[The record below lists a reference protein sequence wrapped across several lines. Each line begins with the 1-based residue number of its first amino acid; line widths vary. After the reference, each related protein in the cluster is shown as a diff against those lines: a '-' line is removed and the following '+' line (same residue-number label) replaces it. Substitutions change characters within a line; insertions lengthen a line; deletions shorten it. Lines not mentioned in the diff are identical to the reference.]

1 MQSVENLDVVD
12 VAETAA
18 VAEAAAV
25 EPVAADESGSAVASL
40 SAEQLLARLCE
51 AFPLCFSARGECRP
65 LKIGILD
72 ALVAAT
78 AGWPGV
84 SKTRLRD
91 VLRRYT
97 NTTRYL
103 QGVAG
108 ARQRV
113 GLDGEDAGEVVAD
126 HVSHAQQQL
135 EERRARFQAQRKAAA
150 RAERQ
155 PQEGD
160 APAVDGAERGGDNRR
175 PQGERRA
182 PTEGRSAGS
191 RPPRRD
197 AGRARGEGFV
207 ARSPRPQAERSN
219 REQPAHEERPV
230 RDAQPEMDMA
240 VSQAN
245 LRTNLRVKVQTG
257 AKPVYG
263 TVLANQGDN
272 VQVGLDNGLSVWV
285 KVDALRIAT
294 PKS

>member
-12 VAETAA
+12 AAETVV
-18 VAEAAAV
+18 VAEATAGEQAAT
-25 EPVAADESGSAVASL
+25 DENSSALVSL
-40 SAEQLLARLCE
+40 SAEQLLVRLCE

-84 SKTRLRD
+84 SKTRLRE

-113 GLDGEDAGEVVAD
+113 GLEGEDAGEVVAD

-155 PQEGD
+155 SQEGD
-160 APAVDGAERGGDNRR
+160 APAAEGGDGRR
-175 PQGERRA
+175 SQSERRA
-182 PTEGRSAGS
+182 QTEGRPAGN

-197 AGRARGEGFV
+197 TGRARGEGFV
-207 ARSPRPQAERSN
+207 ARSARPQAERSG
-219 REQPAHEERPV
+219 REQPREERPA
-230 RDAQPEMDMA
+230 RDTSAQPEMDMA

-285 KVDALRIAT
+285 KVDALRIAA
-294 PKS
+294 PRS

>member
-1 MQSVENLDVVD
+1 MQSVENFDVVD
-12 VAETAA
+12 AAETVVGAETTA
-18 VAEAAAV
+18 VDQA
-25 EPVAADESGSAVASL
+25 AADESRSTVVSL
-40 SAEQLLARLCE
+40 SADELLARLCE

-84 SKTRLRD
+84 SKTRLRE

-113 GLDGEDAGEVVAD
+113 GLDGEDGGEVVAD

-160 APAVDGAERGGDNRR
+160 APAAEGRR
-175 PQGERRA
+175 SQGERRA
-182 PTEGRSAGS
+182 QGEGRADGS
-191 RPPRRD
+191 RPLRREG
-197 AGRARGEGFV
+197 GRARGDGFV
-207 ARSPRPQAERSN
+207 ARSARPQAERSS
-219 REQPAHEERPV
+219 REQTVREERPA
-230 RDAQPEMDMA
+230 RDISTQPEMDMA

-245 LRTNLRVKVQTG
+245 LCANLRVKVQTG

-285 KVDALRIAT
+285 KVDALRIAA
-294 PKS
+294 PRS